1 MIDHAKTHLPTEQSA
16 SCQNT
21 RVSPSHV
28 NEKWEVGAEEA
39 ASEGAQ
45 AADSSSL
52 LKPEAR
58 LRRDLRLRSAAE
70 FRSVYARGKRYD
82 GSLMTVFV
90 YPNTLGRHRFG
101 ITASRKAA
109 SAAVDRN
116 RMKRLLRESF
126 RLSRLPL
133 NTLGFQYDW
142 VLNAK
147 RALLKVKVI
156 APLQD
161 FQEVIARVAGD
172 EPLAFSEE
180 KQQKQ

>member
-28 NEKWEVGAEEA
+28 NEKWAVGAEEA

-45 AADSSSL
+45 AANSSSL
-52 LKPEAR
+52 LKQDEGLPKGAR
-58 LRRDLRLRSAAE
+58 LRDSSE

-82 GSLMTVFV
+82 GSFMTVFV
-90 YPNTLGRHRFG
+90 YPNALGRHRFG

-126 RLSRLPL
+126 RLSRLH
-133 NTLGFQYDW
+133 LGNLHSRYDW

-147 RALLKVKVI
+147 RSLLKVKAI

-161 FQEVIARVAGD
+161 FHQVVARVADD
-172 EPLAFSEE
+172 ELRAFTEE
-180 KQQKQ
+180 KQQK